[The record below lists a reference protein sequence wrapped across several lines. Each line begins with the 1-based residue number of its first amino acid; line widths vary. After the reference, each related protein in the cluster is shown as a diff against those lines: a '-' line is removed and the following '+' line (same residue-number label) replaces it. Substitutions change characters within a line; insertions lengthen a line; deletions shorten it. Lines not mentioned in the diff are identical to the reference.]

1 MDREYRMPDYVGERS
16 LGELLSNLADE
27 TRLLAKMEIELA
39 KTEMSRKVSHYAKGG
54 GMIAA
59 GGVLAFVA
67 FQVLV
72 ATAIIALNYVLPLW
86 ASALIVFAV
95 LGIVAFVLY
104 RRGMSALKEEPLK
117 PEHTIESLKEDKEWA
132 QSQMR

>member
-1 MDREYRMPDYVGERS
+1 MDREYVTPSYVEDRS
-16 LGELLSNLADE
+16 IGELLSNLADE
-27 TRLLAKMEIELA
+27 TRLLVKMEIELA
-39 KTEMSRKVSHYAKGG
+39 KTEMSRKVSQYAKDGAL
-54 GMIAA
+54 IAI
-59 GGVLAFVA
+59 GGVLGFVA

-104 RRGMSALKEEPLK
+104 RRGMSDMKKHSLT